1 MKNKHFKVLGLS
13 CIILNTI
20 CGLLGM
26 ISGVEHYSTHFLIAL
41 ALSIPLIVE
50 Y

>member
-1 MKNKHFKVLGLS
+1 MKNKYFRVLGLS
-13 CIILNTI
+13 CIVLNTI

-26 ISGVEHYSTHFLIAL
+26 IGGVEHYSTHLLIAL
-41 ALSIPLIVE
+41 ALAVPLIVE